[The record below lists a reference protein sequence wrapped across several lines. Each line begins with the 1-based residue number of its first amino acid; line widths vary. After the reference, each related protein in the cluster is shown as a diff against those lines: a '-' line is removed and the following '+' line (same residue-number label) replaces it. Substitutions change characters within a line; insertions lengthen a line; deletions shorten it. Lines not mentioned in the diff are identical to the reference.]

1 MDEET
6 LRQIGDALSHQQKT
20 LKQLAALLERLQTL
34 REQPEV
40 DPLWSDRDFVQ
51 CNVFAAKRAAEL
63 GERVYVVR
71 YGQAECHRR
80 SDAAIRHSHKRG
92 GRLLP
97 AVEGCRPWPAQ
108 KHPPVTA
115 SESDSHRRPDRR
127 PLDRRLAAM
136 IDDFQLPCN
145 PALPLGGA
153 EGITTRERDHR

>member
-1 MDEET
+1 MDKET

-71 YGQAECHRR
+71 YGQGWLNVTEDQMQRFG
-80 SDAAIRHSHKRG
+80 IRTSEAVDSY
-92 GRLLP
+92 LL
-97 AVEGCRPWPAQ
+97 
-108 KHPPVTA
+108 
-115 SESDSHRRPDRR
+115 
-127 PLDRRLAAM
+127 
-136 IDDFQLPCN
+136 
-145 PALPLGGA
+145 
-153 EGITTRERDHR
+153 